1 MVSVLVFCRG
11 EIGHPLVF
19 LGFHQGNRLKIGKMY
34 EALTAMVFNW
44 LLWGFAH
51 IITSLVNVWRK
62 YQSIWLTAC
71 QSTEAYKRLCFRRFD
86 SFKYLTTL
94 RSYIS
99 PCQRATTLILITLY
113 NPSFHLWKPSK
124 TSLGTTEFLSRMP
137 FKICDCD
144 KFPSTTPVTQFWL

>member
-1 MVSVLVFCRG
+1 
-11 EIGHPLVF
+11 
-19 LGFHQGNRLKIGKMY
+19 
-34 EALTAMVFNW
+34 MVFNW

-113 NPSFHLWKPSK
+113 NPSFHLWNHQKHLWARPNFCLGCLLKSATV
-124 TSLGTTEFLSRMP
+124 TSFPQLHLSRNSGSSLSLDQINLH
-137 FKICDCD
+137 FLLFILDDWSRKLTNVKNFRD
-144 KFPSTTPVTQFWL
+144 FS